1 MRTYRPTNIGVPP
14 SRVNAV
20 LRRFGNRGIVLP
32 SVFIREMPM
41 QAKPVRRALLLLSAS
56 VSLIA
61 QSAAALDLVTE
72 ENYPFSFTKSGK
84 LVGSAVDVV
93 TEVSKRANMPI
104 TMKSGDWVSMY
115 KRAQVDP
122 ETCIF
127 SVARLP
133 DRENLFKW
141 VGVVAQNKW
150 SVFSAP
156 DNTTKISAIDDLR
169 RFKIGVVDGDAKES
183 YLKGKS
189 ITPHREFD
197 NAEKAVQGLYAPAGS
212 PIKVD
217 FWVAGTYEAPR
228 LARMHKKAPPQ
239 ELLVL
244 HESNLFLACS
254 TRTSNANV
262 EKLKAA
268 LDAMRGDGAY
278 TRLANPSAYL
288 KD

>member
-1 MRTYRPTNIGVPP
+1 MQTKSLGRCALVFA
-14 SRVNAV
+14 AV
-20 LRRFGNRGIVLP
+20 AFTCP
-32 SVFIREMPM
+32 
-41 QAKPVRRALLLLSAS
+41 SAS
-56 VSLIA
+56 AI
-61 QSAAALDLVTE
+61 DLLTE
-72 ENYPFSFTKSGK
+72 ENYPFSFSKSGK

-93 TEVSKRANMPI
+93 TEVGKRANVPI
-104 TMKSGDWVSMY
+104 TIKSGDWVSQY

-122 ETCIF
+122 DTCIF

-156 DNTTKISAIDDLR
+156 DNTSKISSIEDLR
-169 RFKIGVVDGDAKES
+169 PFKIGVVDGDAKES

-197 NAEKAVQGLYAPAGS
+197 NPEKAAQGLYAPIGS
-212 PIKVD
+212 PIRVD
-217 FWVAGTYEAPR
+217 FWVAGTYEAPK
-228 LARMHKKAPPQ
+228 LARTLKKPPPK

-244 HESNLFLACS
+244 HEVNLFLACS
-254 TRTSNANV
+254 TRTATATV
-262 EKLKAA
+262 DKLKSSLDGMRTDGTFARLSNPAA
-268 LDAMRGDGAY
+268 Y
-278 TRLANPSAYL
+278 F